1 MPPAGEAAARDENAN
16 GFIFVS
22 DQQRH
27 GTFRA
32 YCRQTP
38 NVFVGAV
45 QIAGTDGSDGSDVTA
60 QSLGTSLESG
70 AFVAMSDLG
79 HVFSVFSW
87 DDIEA
92 CLPPVE
98 TCGTYV
104 APPPEGSVRITEVF
118 AGSHY
123 DSGVKVTEDWFEI
136 TNIGSAD
143 VDTLGWYYDD
153 ESADPTKASP
163 ICGTPTTPD
172 DPCPAMTIQ
181 PGGSIVVVVDGE
193 GGVEE
198 FRSVWDPLSLRPS
211 MSRLSRGMTVGFA
224 DGAGL
229 SGNGD
234 AIFIFNSAQ
243 PLTTSGVVTIA
254 SLAYPDP
261 NEYGANGHAETWT
274 VHGYS
279 AVSADRDAACG
290 HLSAWVIPAT
300 TISSTIDHVGSPG
313 VFCPRVVPKD
323 ALLITEVFA
332 GAGAVDITC
341 DWFEVTNTHTEALRT
356 FGLFFDDESMDATV
370 QAPLSSVTLEPG
382 QVMIT

>member
-1 MPPAGEAAARDENAN
+1 M
-16 GFIFVS
+16 IFVS

-32 YCRQTP
+32 YCRQAP
-38 NVFVGAV
+38 HAFVGAV

-60 QSLGTSLESG
+60 QSLGTRLESG

-79 HVFSVFSW
+79 HVFSIFSW
-87 DDIEA
+87 DDIQA
-92 CLPPVE
+92 CLPPAE
-98 TCGTYV
+98 TCGAYV

-123 DSGVKVTEDWFEI
+123 DSGIKVTEDWYEI
-136 TNIGSAD
+136 TNIGSVD

-153 ESADPTKASP
+153 ESADPTKGTP

-172 DPCPAMTIQ
+172 DPCPAMTI
-181 PGGSIVVVVDGE
+181 PAGGSIVVVIAGE
-193 GGVEE
+193 DGVEE
-198 FRSVWDPLSLRPS
+198 FRGVWDPLSLRPS
-211 MSRLSRGMTVGFA
+211 MSRLGRDMTVGFA

-234 AIFIFNSAQ
+234 AVFVFNSAQ
-243 PLTTSGVVTIA
+243 PLNTTGVVTIA

-279 AVSADRDAACG
+279 GVSADRDASCG
-290 HLSAWVIPAT
+290 HLSAWVVPAA
-300 TISSTIDHVGSPG
+300 TIGSTIDHVGSPG

-323 ALLITEVFA
+323 ALLVTEVFA

-341 DWFEVTNTHTEALRT
+341 DWFELTNTHTEITLHT
-356 FGLFFDDESMDATV
+356 FGMYFDDESMDATV
-370 QAPLSSVTLEPG
+370 HAPLSSVVLEPG
-382 QVMIT
+382 QVLIT